1 MASTSYCDITSL
13 RVALVQ
19 HAAEIAI
26 RVLGEPNLRLCG
38 GRELRF
44 GNRGSLA
51 IAIDGPKAGQ
61 WYDHENGEGGDLI
74 DLIQRERCRS
84 FRDAITYAEELIGTA
99 PQRRPRSPD
108 PASKPI
114 SSYEHSATERALRLW
129 SEGMHIGDTPAAA
142 FLNRRGV
149 LEPALEVGE
158 EVLRFHPHCPFGEG
172 TRHPCMLAL
181 MRDIASNEPRAVQR
195 TALSQALMQAVCRTT
210 FAEFK
215 EAGGRIARM
224 TLGPKTGTAIK
235 LSRDEDVAEGLA
247 IGEGTESVLAAM
259 RLGFRPAWA
268 LGGTSGVKSFPVL
281 SGIEALTMLVDNDAN
296 GAGQR
301 AAQQCSER
309 WIDAGREVF
318 RAVPNHTGDDFNDV
332 LRWSRA

>member
-19 HAAEIAI
+19 RAAELVIM
-26 RVLGEPNLRLCG
+26 VLGEPNSRLSS

-51 IAIDGPKAGQ
+51 VAMDGPKAGQ

-74 DLIQRERCRS
+74 DLIRRERCSS

-99 PQRRPRSPD
+99 PQRRRRSPS

-114 SSYEHSATERALRLW
+114 SSYEQKATECALRLL
-129 SEGMHIGDTPAAA
+129 SEGMPIGDTPAAA
-142 FLNRRGV
+142 FLNWRGV

-158 EVLRFHPHCPFGEG
+158 EALRFHPDCPFGEG

-181 MRDIASNEPRAVQR
+181 MRDISSNEPRAVQR
-195 TALSQALMQAVCRTT
+195 TALTQALMRAVSRTT

-215 EAGGRIARM
+215 EAGGRVTRM
-224 TLGPKTGTAIK
+224 TLGPTTGTAIK
-235 LSRDEDVAEGLA
+235 LSRDEDVTEGLA

-268 LGGTSGVKSFPVL
+268 LGGTSGVKSFPIL
-281 SGIEALTMLVDNDAN
+281 SGIEALTILVDNDAN
-296 GAGQR
+296 GAGQA

>member
-26 RVLGEPNLRLCG
+26 TVLGEPNLRLCG

-51 IAIDGPKAGQ
+51 VAIDGPKAGR

-74 DLIQRERCRS
+74 DLIQRERCSS
-84 FRDAITYAEELIGTA
+84 FRDAITYAEEFIGTA
-99 PQRRPRSPD
+99 PQRRPRSPS

-114 SSYEHSATERALRLW
+114 SPYEQSATERALRLL
-129 SEGMHIGDTPAAA
+129 SEGIQISDTPAAA
-142 FLNRRGV
+142 FLDWRGV
-149 LEPALEVGE
+149 LEPALEFGE
-158 EVLRFHPHCPFGEG
+158 EVLRFHLNCPFGEG

-181 MRDIASNEPRAVQR
+181 MRDISSNEPRAVQR
-195 TALSQALMQAVCRTT
+195 TALTQALMQAVSRTT

-215 EAGGRIARM
+215 EAGGRVTRM
-224 TLGPKTGTAIK
+224 TLGPQTGTAIK
-235 LSRDEDVAEGLA
+235 LFCDEDVTLGLA
-247 IGEGTESVLAAM
+247 IGEGTETVLAAI

-268 LGGTSGVKSFPVL
+268 LGGTSGVKTFPIL
-281 SGIEALTMLVDNDAN
+281 SGIESLTILVDNDAS

-301 AAQQCSER
+301 AAQECSKR
-309 WIDAGREVF
+309 WIGAGREVF
-318 RAVPNHTGDDFNDV
+318 RAVPNHSGDDFNDV
-332 LRWSRA
+332 LRWSWI

>member
-1 MASTSYCDITSL
+1 LTISNEDQPVFTDERTLIFRSIVSDSTPAVCLKDAFAHIL
-13 RVALVQ
+13 F
-19 HAAEIAI
+19 IARRCNGI
-26 RVLGEPNLRLCG
+26 EDQKGQR
-38 GRELRF
+38 GRQTA
-44 GNRGSLA
+44 N
-51 IAIDGPKAGQ
+51 
-61 WYDHENGEGGDLI
+61 DL
-74 DLIQRERCRS
+74 LPTRARAYQ
-84 FRDAITYAEELIGTA
+84 YAEELIGTA
-99 PQRRPRSPD
+99 PQRRRRSPI

-114 SSYEHSATERALRLW
+114 SSYEQKATECALRLL
-129 SEGMHIGDTPAAA
+129 SEGMPIGDTPAAA
-142 FLNRRGV
+142 FLNWRGV

-158 EVLRFHPHCPFGEG
+158 EALRFHPDCPFGEG

-181 MRDIASNEPRAVQR
+181 MRDISSNDPRAVQR
-195 TALSQALMQAVCRTT
+195 TALTQALMRAVSRTT

-215 EAGGRIARM
+215 EAGGRVTRM
-224 TLGPKTGTAIK
+224 TLGPTTGTAIK
-235 LSRDEDVAEGLA
+235 LSRDEDVTEGLA

-268 LGGTSGVKSFPVL
+268 LGGTSGVKSFPIL
-281 SGIEALTMLVDNDAN
+281 SGIEALTILVDNDAN
-296 GAGQR
+296 GAGQA